1 MVRVKFPDATASNL
15 KEPAS
20 SVVAVRVDLEMVFS
34 SVTKAPGIWAP
45 SVSSTV
51 PMMLPV
57 GRGSADAMGKT
68 GASGNLSAAVTGSVE
83 GGIETDVVG
92 IEELKGP
99 E

>member
-1 MVRVKFPDATASNL
+1 
-15 KEPAS
+15 
-20 SVVAVRVDLEMVFS
+20 
-34 SVTKAPGIWAP
+34 
-45 SVSSTV
+45 
-51 PMMLPV
+51 MMLPV
-57 GRGSADAMGKT
+57 GRGSADAMGKP

>member
-1 MVRVKFPDATASNL
+1 
-15 KEPAS
+15 
-20 SVVAVRVDLEMVFS
+20 MVFS

-57 GRGSADAMGKT
+57 GRGSADPVKKP
-68 GASGNLSAAVTGSVE
+68 GASGNLSAALAGSVE
-83 GGIETDVVG
+83 GGIETEVVA